1 MNEKHKTIGNGRI
14 IRQLKPIDQKQW
26 QLPERRK
33 KREQRLQELRSNGS
47 QIKTYKSPAKSSN
60 QEKNVVSPIKK
71 VEPKIPKPPK
81 NLGSIYKF
89 LWIVL
94 LVIIPT
100 GAGITAMSALLKLP
114 SQADC
119 ESTYWRT
126 ASASK
131 RLYCAQ
137 LLANSSTIDSLLQA
151 INLVD
156 VLSNDHPMRPQ
167 IDSYIEKWSKKI
179 LSLGDLAF
187 QDGKLEEAITIAQKV
202 PQKVPAYPLVEKQI
216 QDWQKT
222 WNQAETNYKQTQEYL
237 RKEEWYQAS
246 MEASRLL
253 SVPNV
258 HWGTKKYQ
266 ELINDIKRTRKEG
279 AKLNAAQDLGEKGGL
294 DNLTNAIKQVQ
305 EIEQKSY
312 LYHRATKLIVNL
324 GKKIIDIA
332 SVKLNEGNWQEA
344 LDIVNKVPKNDA
356 LQEKVED
363 IELLARAHS
372 PANLG
377 TIAGLEDA
385 IAQVQKLKPER
396 PFYSK
401 AQQLIGLWRQE
412 IADVTII
419 EEGKKLAQPRG
430 ISDLKA
436 AIAKLQSI
444 PPYNPRGKEA
454 TTLIESWSRQLQ
466 QQEDRPFLDKAEKLA
481 SFGDI
486 TSLQAAINEASQIG
500 RGRTLYQEAQRKIK
514 RWTEKVQRYQ
524 DQPILDNAQI
534 LALSGNIEQAIATAQ
549 EIQPGR
555 VLYNQALAKI
565 QEWQSQQEA
574 KINLDNA
581 RQAAAAATADAYATA
596 INLAQQVPNSSSR
609 QLEASQLINQWS
621 QQILSIAMDVVNR
634 DVPQAIS
641 IARKIPRNSI
651 AYNSA
656 QNQITIWQSWLTPT
670 PTQSVE
676 YQTLPSDQSQQLR
689 EENSTQSQRLRGE
702 NATNLTDERGKSL
715 IPKPKFINNN

>member
-1 MNEKHKTIGNGRI
+1 MNEKHKKIGHSRI
-14 IRQLKPIDQKQW
+14 TRQIKSIDQKQW

-33 KREQRLQELRSNGS
+33 NREQRLQELRANGS
-47 QIKTYKSPAKSSN
+47 QIKTYKSPAKYSN
-60 QEKNVVSPIKK
+60 QQKNSVSTIKK
-71 VEPKIPKPPK
+71 TEPKKPKPAN
-81 NLGSIYKF
+81 NLGSIYGL
-89 LWIVL
+89 LWIGL
-94 LVIIPT
+94 LVIVPA
-100 GAGITAMSALLKLP
+100 GAGITAMSALFKLP

-137 LLANSSTIDSLLQA
+137 LLATSATVDNLLEA

-167 IDSYIEKWSKKI
+167 IDDYIERWSKKI

-202 PQKVPAYPLVEKQI
+202 PQKLSGDPLVEKQI
-216 QDWQKT
+216 QDWEKT
-222 WNQAETNYKQTQEYL
+222 WNQAEANYKQTQEHL
-237 RKEEWYQAS
+237 RKEEWNQAS

-279 AKLNAAQDLGEKGGL
+279 SKLNEARNIGEQGGL
-294 DNLTNAIKQVQ
+294 DNLTNAITQIQ

-312 LYHRATKLIVNL
+312 LYQTAEKLTVNL
-324 GKKIIDIA
+324 GKQIIDIA
-332 SVKLNEGNWQEA
+332 LIELNEGNWQKA
-344 LDIVNKVPKNDA
+344 LDVVNKVPKNDA
-356 LQEKVED
+356 LQENVKD

-385 IAQVQKLKPER
+385 IAQVQKLKAER

-401 AQQLIGLWRQE
+401 AQKLISLWQQE

-444 PPYNPRGKEA
+444 PPYNPRGEEA
-454 TTLIESWSRQLQ
+454 TTLIEAWSRQLQ

-486 TSLQAAINEASQIG
+486 TSLQAAIDEASQIG
-500 RGRTLYQEAQRKIK
+500 RGRTLYQEAQKKIN
-514 RWTEKVQRYQ
+514 RWTEKLQRSQ
-524 DQPILDNAQI
+524 DQPILDNAQL
-534 LALSGNIEQAIATAQ
+534 LALSGDIEQAIATARS
-549 EIQPGR
+549 IQPGR
-555 VLYNQALAKI
+555 ILYNQARAKI

-574 KINLDNA
+574 KINLENA
-581 RQAAAAATADAYATA
+581 RQAAVAATADAYATA
-596 INLAQQVPNSSSR
+596 ITLAQQVPTSSSR

-634 DVPQAIS
+634 DVAQAIS
-641 IARKIPRNSI
+641 IARKIPRNSL

-656 QNQITIWQSWLTPT
+656 QSQISIWQNWLTPNQ
-670 PTQSVE
+670 PLD

-689 EENSTQSQRLRGE
+689 EKNSS
-702 NATNLTDERGKSL
+702 NLTDERGKPLVST
-715 IPKPKFINNN
+715 PKFINNN

>member
-1 MNEKHKTIGNGRI
+1 MNEKHKTIGHGRI
-14 IRQLKPIDQKQW
+14 IRQR

-33 KREQRLQELRSNGS
+33 NREQRLQELRSNGS
-47 QIKTYKSPAKSSN
+47 QIKTYKSPAKYSN
-60 QEKNVVSPIKK
+60 QEKHSVSPIKK
-71 VEPKIPKPPK
+71 TEPKKPKPPN
-81 NLGSIYKF
+81 NLGSIYGL
-89 LWIVL
+89 LWIGL
-94 LVIIPT
+94 LVIVPA
-100 GAGITAMSALLKLP
+100 GAGITAMSALFKLP
-114 SQADC
+114 SQGDC

-137 LLANSSTIDSLLQA
+137 LLATSSTVDSLLQA

-167 IDSYIEKWSKKI
+167 IDGYIERWSKKI

-222 WNQAETNYKQTQEYL
+222 WNQAQANYKQTQEYL
-237 RKEEWYQAS
+237 RKEQWNQAS
-246 MEASRLL
+246 IEASRLL

-279 AKLNAAQDLGEKGGL
+279 AKLSEARDIGEQGGL

-312 LYHRATKLIVNL
+312 IYQKAQKLIVNL
-324 GKKIIDIA
+324 GKQIIEIA
-332 SVKLNEGNWQEA
+332 SVKLNAGNWQEA

-372 PANLG
+372 PASLG

-385 IAQVQKLKPER
+385 IAQVKKLNAER

-401 AQQLIGLWRQE
+401 AQQLVGLWQQE
-412 IADVTII
+412 IADVAII
-419 EEGKKLAQPRG
+419 EQGKKLAQPKG

-444 PPYNPRGKEA
+444 PPYNPRGEEA
-454 TTLIESWSRQLQ
+454 TNLIEAWSRQLQ
-466 QQEDRPFLDKAEKLA
+466 QQEDRPFLEKAEKLA

-486 TSLQAAINEASQIG
+486 TSLQAAIDAASKIG
-500 RGRTLYQEAQRKIK
+500 RGRTLYQEAQNKIN
-514 RWTEKVQRYQ
+514 RWTEKVQRSQ
-524 DQPILDNAQI
+524 DQPILDNAQL
-534 LALSGNIEQAIATAQ
+534 LALSGNTEQAIATAKK
-549 EIQPGR
+549 IQPGR
-555 VLYNQALAKI
+555 ILYNQALAKI

-574 KINLDNA
+574 KRSLENA
-581 RQAAAAATADAYATA
+581 RQAAVAATADAYAKA
-596 INLAQQVPNSSSR
+596 ITLAQQVPTSSSR

-634 DVPQAIS
+634 DVARAIS
-641 IARKIPRNSI
+641 IARKIPRNSL

-656 QNQITIWQSWLTPT
+656 QSQISLWQSWLTPT
-670 PTQSVE
+670 PSVD
-676 YQTLPSDQSQQLR
+676 YQTVPPDQSQQLR
-689 EENSTQSQRLRGE
+689 EENSIQSQQLREE
-702 NATNLTDERGKSL
+702 NSTNLTDERGKPLVST
-715 IPKPKFINNN
+715 PKFINNN

>member
-1 MNEKHKTIGNGRI
+1 M
-14 IRQLKPIDQKQW
+14 DQKQW

-33 KREQRLQELRSNGS
+33 NREQRLQELRGNGS
-47 QIKTYKSPAKSSN
+47 QIKTYKSPAKYSN
-60 QEKNVVSPIKK
+60 QEKHSVSTIKK
-71 VEPKIPKPPK
+71 TEPKKPKPAN
-81 NLGSIYKF
+81 NLGSIYSL
-89 LWIVL
+89 LWIGL
-94 LVIIPT
+94 LVIVPA
-100 GAGITAMSALLKLP
+100 GAGITAMSALFKLP

-137 LLANSSTIDSLLQA
+137 LLATSATVDNLLEA

-167 IDSYIEKWSKKI
+167 IDDYIERWSKKI

-202 PQKVPAYPLVEKQI
+202 PQKLSGDPLVEKQI
-216 QDWQKT
+216 QDWEKT
-222 WNQAETNYKQTQEYL
+222 WNQAEANYKQTQEHL
-237 RKEEWYQAS
+237 RKEEWNQAS

-279 AKLNAAQDLGEKGGL
+279 SKLNEARNIGEQGGL
-294 DNLTNAIKQVQ
+294 DNLTNAITQIQ

-312 LYHRATKLIVNL
+312 LYQTAEKLTVNL
-324 GKKIIDIA
+324 GKQIIDIA
-332 SVKLNEGNWQEA
+332 LIELNEGNWQKA
-344 LDIVNKVPKNDA
+344 LDVVNKVPKNDA
-356 LQEKVED
+356 LQENVKD

-377 TIAGLEDA
+377 SIAGLEDA
-385 IAQVQKLKPER
+385 IAQVQKLKAER

-401 AQQLIGLWRQE
+401 AQQLISLWQQE

-444 PPYNPRGKEA
+444 PPYNPRGEEA
-454 TTLIESWSRQLQ
+454 TTLIEAWSRQLQ

-486 TSLQAAINEASQIG
+486 TSLQAAIDEASQIG
-500 RGRTLYQEAQRKIK
+500 RGRTLYQEAQKKIN
-514 RWTEKVQRYQ
+514 RWTEKLQRSQ
-524 DQPILDNAQI
+524 DQPILDNAQL
-534 LALSGNIEQAIATAQ
+534 LALSGDIEQAIATARS
-549 EIQPGR
+549 IQPGR
-555 VLYNQALAKI
+555 ILYNQARAKI

-574 KINLDNA
+574 KRNLENA
-581 RQAAAAATADAYATA
+581 RQAAVAATADAYATA
-596 INLAQQVPNSSSR
+596 ITLAQQVPTSSSR

-634 DVPQAIS
+634 DVAQAIS
-641 IARKIPRNSI
+641 IARKIPRNSL

-656 QNQITIWQSWLTPT
+656 QSQISIWQNWLTPNQ
-670 PTQSVE
+670 PLD

-689 EENSTQSQRLRGE
+689 EKNSS
-702 NATNLTDERGKSL
+702 NLTDERGKPLVST
-715 IPKPKFINNN
+715 PKFINNN

>member
-1 MNEKHKTIGNGRI
+1 MNEKHKTIGHGRI
-14 IRQLKPIDQKQW
+14 IRQIEPIDQKQW

-33 KREQRLQELRSNGS
+33 NREQRLQELRSNGS
-47 QIKTYKSPAKSSN
+47 QIKTYKSLAKYSN
-60 QEKNVVSPIKK
+60 QEKHSVSPIKTT
-71 VEPKIPKPPK
+71 EPKRPKPPK
-81 NLGSIYKF
+81 NLGSIYGLF
-89 LWIVL
+89 WIAL
-94 LVIIPT
+94 LVIVPA
-100 GAGITAMSALLKLP
+100 GAGITAMSALFKLP

-119 ESTYWRT
+119 ESTYWRA

-137 LLANSSTIDSLLQA
+137 LLATSSTVDSLLQA

-167 IDSYIEKWSKKI
+167 IDGYIERWSKKI

-222 WNQAETNYKQTQEYL
+222 WNQAEANFKQTQEYL
-237 RKEEWYQAS
+237 RKEQWNQAS
-246 MEASRLL
+246 IEASRLL

-279 AKLNAAQDLGEKGGL
+279 AKLNEARDIGEQGGL

-312 LYHRATKLIVNL
+312 IYQTAQKLIVNL
-324 GKKIIDIA
+324 GKQIIDIA

-344 LDIVNKVPKNDA
+344 LNIVNKVPKKDA
-356 LQEKVED
+356 LQEKIED

-385 IAQVQKLKPER
+385 IAQVKKLNAER
-396 PFYSK
+396 PLYSK
-401 AQQLIGLWRQE
+401 AQQLISLWQQE

-444 PPYNPRGKEA
+444 PPYNPRGQEA
-454 TTLIESWSRQLQ
+454 TTLIEAWSRQLQ

-481 SFGDI
+481 SFGDL
-486 TSLQAAINEASQIG
+486 TSLQAAIDEASQIG
-500 RGRTLYQEAQRKIK
+500 RGRTLYQEAQQKIN
-514 RWTEKVQRYQ
+514 RWTQKVQRSQ
-524 DQPILDNAQI
+524 DQPILDNAQL

-555 VLYNQALAKI
+555 ILYNQARAKI

-574 KINLDNA
+574 KRSLENA
-581 RQAAAAATADAYATA
+581 RQAALAATADAYATA
-596 INLAQQVPNSSSR
+596 ITLAQQVPTSSSR

-634 DVPQAIS
+634 DVPRAIS
-641 IARKIPRNSI
+641 IARKIPRNSL

-656 QNQITIWQSWLTPT
+656 QSQISLWQSWLTPT
-670 PTQSVE
+670 PSVD
-676 YQTLPSDQSQQLR
+676 YQTLPSDQSQELR
-689 EENSTQSQRLRGE
+689 EENSTNR
-702 NATNLTDERGKSL
+702 NLTDERGKPLVSR
-715 IPKPKFINNN
+715 PKFINNN

>member
-1 MNEKHKTIGNGRI
+1 MNEKHKKIGHSQI
-14 IRQLKPIDQKQW
+14 TRQIKAIDQKQW

-33 KREQRLQELRSNGS
+33 KREQRLQELRNGS
-47 QIKTYKSPAKSSN
+47 QIKTYKSPAKYSDRQKHS
-60 QEKNVVSPIKK
+60 VSHIKK
-71 VEPKIPKPPK
+71 TEPKKPKPPN
-81 NLGSIYKF
+81 NLGSIYGL
-89 LWIVL
+89 LWIAL
-94 LVIIPT
+94 MVIVPT
-100 GAGITAMSALLKLP
+100 GAGITAMSALFKLP

-137 LLANSSTIDSLLQA
+137 LLATSPSVDSLLKA

-156 VLSNDHPMRPQ
+156 VLSNDHPMRSQ
-167 IDSYIEKWSKKI
+167 IDGYIERWSKKI

-202 PQKVPAYPLVEKQI
+202 PQKIAAYPLVEKQI
-216 QDWQKT
+216 QDWEKI
-222 WNQAETNYKQTQEYL
+222 WNQAEVNYKQTQEHL
-237 RKEEWYQAS
+237 RKEEWNQAS

-266 ELINDIKRTRKEG
+266 ELINDIKTTRKEG
-279 AKLNAAQDLGEKGGL
+279 AKLNEARTLGEKGGL
-294 DNLTNAIKQVQ
+294 DNLTNSIKQVQ

-312 LYHRATKLIVNL
+312 LYQTAQKLIVDL
-324 GKKIIDIA
+324 GQQIIDIA
-332 SVKLNEGNWQEA
+332 SVKLNAGNWQEA

-356 LQEKVED
+356 LKEKVED
-363 IELLARAHS
+363 IEVLASAHS

-385 IAQVQKLKPER
+385 IAKVQKLKAER

-401 AQQLIGLWRQE
+401 AQQLISLWQQE

-444 PPYNPRGKEA
+444 PPYNPRGQEA
-454 TTLIESWSRQLQ
+454 TTLIEAWSRQLQ
-466 QQEDRPFLDKAEKLA
+466 QKEDRPFLDKAEKLA
-481 SFGDI
+481 SFGDL
-486 TSLQAAINEASQIG
+486 TSLQAAIDEARQIG
-500 RGRTLYQEAQRKIK
+500 RGRTLYQEAQKKIN
-514 RWTEKVQRYQ
+514 RWTEKLQRSQ

-534 LALSGNIEQAIATAQ
+534 LALSGNIEQAIATAR
-549 EIQPGR
+549 EIRPGR
-555 VLYNQALAKI
+555 ILYNQARGKI
-565 QEWQSQQEA
+565 QEWQTQLDA
-574 KINLDNA
+574 KRNLENA
-581 RQAAAAATADAYATA
+581 RQVASGATPDAYVTA
-596 INLAQQVPNSSSR
+596 ISLAQQVPSSSSR

-641 IARKIPRNSI
+641 IARKIPRNSL

-656 QNQITIWQSWLTPT
+656 QSQISIWQSWLTPN
-670 PTQSVE
+670 QSVD
-676 YQTLPSDQSQQLR
+676 YQTVPSNQSQQLR
-689 EENSTQSQRLRGE
+689 EQNSTNLR
-702 NATNLTDERGKSL
+702 DERGKPL
-715 IPKPKFINNN
+715 VPTPKFINNN